1 MPGSSR
7 CSRTKL
13 SQFDGDGCVLH
24 TCPSS
29 GAQVEER
36 EEEDR
41 ADNSL
46 SSGSGD
52 QSEPLACLNSEG
64 ASLLIQE
71 RISLIALSANQVELE
86 LFQAFNHSQIQLPR
100 TQGQE
105 AQQSLLR
112 TEIMYFLSR
121 KYTSASYHLI
131 HFSRV
136 VIIIVFV
143 S

>member
-7 CSRTKL
+7 RSRTKL
-13 SQFDGDGCVLH
+13 SQFDGDGRVLH
-24 TCPSS
+24 TCPSC

-36 EEEDR
+36 GEEDR

-46 SSGSGD
+46 PAGSGH
-52 QSEPLACLNSEG
+52 QPEPLTRLNSER
-64 ASLLIQE
+64 ASLLIQG

-86 LFQAFNHSQIQLPR
+86 LFQAFNHSRIQLPR
-100 TQGQE
+100 TRGQE

-112 TEIMYFLSR
+112 TEIMYFLTR